1 MGKDTIHTVGH
12 LPKVGTTAPG
22 FSLAANDLSTKRLA
36 DYKGQFVILN
46 IFPSIDTK
54 VCSESVRTFNEKAA
68 SLENTVVL
76 CISKDLPFAQS
87 RFCGAEGIENVV
99 TLSDFRS
106 DFGKIYGVEIAEGPL
121 KGLLSRAVVVI
132 NPDGKIVYEQQVP
145 DLGQEPNYDAAIKA
159 VR

>member
-1 MGKDTIHTVGH
+1 H